1 MFTDMVG
8 YTALSQKNEPL
19 AIRLLEEHRKI
30 VRPFFSK
37 HNGREVKRIGDAFLV
52 EFASALEAVRC
63 AFDIQ
68 QSLHELNSDRPAE
81 AKVLVRVGVHL
92 GDVIHSREDVYGDA
106 VNIASRIEPLAKPG
120 GICVTEQVYDQIK
133 NKFEFPLSS
142 LGRKELKNVADPSE
156 VFRVLLPWERENG
169 GSSSFDVHRL
179 AVLPLSNIS
188 PNPKDSYFADG
199 MTEELISVLSQL
211 HGLRVIDR
219 TSSEHYTG
227 KEKRVSQIAQELQVG
242 SVIEGSVRMAGE
254 RIRVTV
260 QLVNAENE
268 EHIWSENYDR
278 KLDDIFGIQTEIAK
292 QVAQVLKLKLLQ
304 EEKERLNTRATENM
318 PAYVNY
324 LKGRGLLQRRNADEL
339 KQAKEL
345 FEATIAEDPKY
356 APGYAGLAD
365 AYCLL
370 GDYFVLPFQLA
381 RRKAR
386 EFASKALQI
395 DGDLAE
401 AHATLGLLFLSE
413 YDFTKADDEFRKA
426 LDLNPSYATAHQWY
440 SYVFGALGMYRQAL
454 EEMRLAEEAD
464 PLSIVILYN
473 EFGYLSSLGM
483 KAEGEKRLKKM
494 LEIDPDHWMA
504 RDARASSY
512 YLKGDY
518 EQSIRILLDAS
529 KFVKDSSNPMLKA
542 GLGMTYATMGDKE
555 NAMRWLRELI
565 SLPKENSWRTVMIAN
580 VYATL
585 GDVDEFFVFANRA
598 FKEKTLSFIDLRLID
613 RWIPGTRRIRDD
625 PRFSELFSKAGLK
638 LESDI

>member
-1 MFTDMVG
+1 MKTGSKFGFD
-8 YTALSQKNEPL
+8 AL
-19 AIRLLEEHRKI
+19 
-30 VRPFFSK
+30 
-37 HNGREVKRIGDAFLV
+37 
-52 EFASALEAVRC
+52 
-63 AFDIQ
+63 
-68 QSLHELNSDRPAE
+68 
-81 AKVLVRVGVHL
+81 
-92 GDVIHSREDVYGDA
+92 
-106 VNIASRIEPLAKPG
+106 
-120 GICVTEQVYDQIK
+120 
-133 NKFEFPLSS
+133 
-142 LGRKELKNVADPSE
+142 
-156 VFRVLLPWERENG
+156 
-169 GSSSFDVHRL
+169 RL
-179 AVLPLSNIS
+179 AVLPFSNIS

-199 MTEELISVLSQL
+199 MTEELITVLSQL
-211 HGLRVIDR
+211 QGLRVIAR

-242 SVIEGSVRMAGE
+242 SVMEGSVRRAGKSFAA
-254 RIRVTV
+254 RCKLTT
-260 QLVNAENE
+260 AANE
-268 EHIWSENYDR
+268 EHCGSENYDP
-278 KLDDIFGIQTEIAK
+278 KLDDILAIQTEKAK
-292 QVAQVLKLKLLQ
+292 QVAKSLKLKLLQ
-304 EEKERLNTRATENM
+304 EETDRPNNRPPENI
-318 PAYVNY
+318 PGCVNY
-324 LKGRGLLQRRNADEL
+324 LKGRGLLLRRNADEL

-386 EFASKALQI
+386 EFASKALQL

-494 LEIDPDHWMA
+494 LKIDPDHWMA

-580 VYATL
+580 VYAAL
-585 GDVDEFFVFANRA
+585 GDVDECFVFANRA